1 MKENDQGSASRKIAL
16 IVTSIICLLPI
27 CLALVMYDDL
37 PEKVVMQ
44 WNFEGNPNWYAHK
57 AVIAFGIPLFFMVLN
72 IAMNLLFYADPKRE
86 NTSKV
91 MRIFVVWF
99 IPVLSLI
106 IVPLM
111 LLMNSGVE
119 LPIPMIVFILIGL
132 IFIFIGNY
140 LPKSRQNF
148 SVGVRTKWTL
158 NDPENWNKTHRVAG
172 VTFMIGGLLFI
183 VLAFLPLEN
192 IIGIIF
198 IFLIIII
205 MAVVPILYSY
215 NLYKGTSK
223 NNI

>member
-1 MKENDQGSASRKIAL
+1 MTEKDQGSASRKIVL

-91 MRIFVVWF
+91 MRIFVAWF

-215 NLYKGTSK
+215 NLYKRTSK